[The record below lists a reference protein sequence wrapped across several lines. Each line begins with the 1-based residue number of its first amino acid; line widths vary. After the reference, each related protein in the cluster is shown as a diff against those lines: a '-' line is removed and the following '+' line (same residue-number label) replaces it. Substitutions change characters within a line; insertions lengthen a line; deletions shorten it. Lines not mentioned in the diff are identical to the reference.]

1 MYGLARRC
9 ADEYPDL
16 VARLLPVADK
26 FVKAT
31 GDLYFV
37 WQVARLS
44 YRASLSAASGT
55 LHATPQMLTHRAQTL
70 ICGLSWVNQRM
81 GRLEKAM
88 DEAQQSLRIGED
100 LGWARNTAFCHKC
113 LGRLYRMMAEDA
125 IDEAERARLLR
136 SSQENLSLAFEE
148 FSASKEHDL
157 GPSCADVGECHSLL
171 GRTRLAQ
178 RDLKSARRSVNQAY
192 DILEPDHIRSKEYAD
207 LLILDGDLAA
217 IEGESQR
224 ALSLFNEALRL
235 LSDGSTNEI
244 RARALVSRGNLL
256 VGLGQRDR
264 AAEDFLAASGIY
276 AAMRDPRRSA
286 QCRLASIKL
295 NQPIDPVLEQ
305 ALQGAEP
312 EVWVEA
318 IRIVSQRFQVNQVGA
333 IARRSGISRP
343 VAEQIIKEARI
354 LVRMDQVEWD

>member
-1 MYGLARRC
+1 
-9 ADEYPDL
+9 
-16 VARLLPVADK
+16 
-26 FVKAT
+26 
-31 GDLYFV
+31 
-37 WQVARLS
+37 
-44 YRASLSAASGT
+44 
-55 LHATPQMLTHRAQTL
+55 
-70 ICGLSWVNQRM
+70 
-81 GRLEKAM
+81 
-88 DEAQQSLRIGED
+88 
-100 LGWARNTAFCHKC
+100 
-113 LGRLYRMMAEDA
+113 MMAEDA